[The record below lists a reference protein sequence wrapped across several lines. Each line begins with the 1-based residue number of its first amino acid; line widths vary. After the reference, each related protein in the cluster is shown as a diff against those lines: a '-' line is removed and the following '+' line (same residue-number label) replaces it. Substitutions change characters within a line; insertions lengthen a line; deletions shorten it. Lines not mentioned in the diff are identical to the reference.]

1 MNKAQFDEFAK
12 ELTKNGY
19 KRIDPTVNSRGE
31 KIATSEQP
39 YWRKIIV
46 NRPDEDGDNRAVVI
60 VRYEEWDLSPYAL
73 HIEHRYSYAPSIR
86 ISRNA
91 DERYDID
98 ITAPRP
104 PIQELEEMAVKF
116 FDFFD
121 QNIPAPK

>member
-1 MNKAQFDEFAK
+1 MNKEQFDKFSK

-31 KIATSEQP
+31 KIVTSQQP
-39 YWRKIIV
+39 YWLKV
-46 NRPDEDGDNRAVVI
+46 VVYRPDRDGDNRAVVI
-60 VRYEEWDLSPYAL
+60 VRYKEWDLSPYAL
-73 HIEHRYSYAPSIR
+73 HIEHRYSYSPSIC
-86 ISRNA
+86 ISRNV
-91 DERYDID
+91 DEMYDID

-104 PIQELEEMAVKF
+104 SIQELEEMAVKF